1 MNAIESI
8 RYNNGNFFKKAKR
21 QMTEGEMAVEIQ
33 LSLLFSGPLHLAHP
47 NIPSV
52 QWELIEGAKKI
63 A

>member
-1 MNAIESI
+1 
-8 RYNNGNFFKKAKR
+8 
-21 QMTEGEMAVEIQ
+21 MTGLQ